1 MRRHGN
7 LGFEQACEKQSDR
20 LIVAAALALVLIWI
34 KARLRRA
41 CYSDRLLET
50 VGLPP
55 VSLH

>member
-1 MRRHGN
+1 V
-7 LGFEQACEKQSDR
+7 GFEQACEKQSDR
-20 LIVAAALALVLIWI
+20 LIVAAATALVLIWI